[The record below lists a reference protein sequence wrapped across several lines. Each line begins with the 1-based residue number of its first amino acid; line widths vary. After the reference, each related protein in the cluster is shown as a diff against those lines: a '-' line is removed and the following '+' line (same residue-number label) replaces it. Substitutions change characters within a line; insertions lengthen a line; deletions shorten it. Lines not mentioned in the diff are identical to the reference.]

1 MKIWILLLTM
11 FFSFT
16 VNAASPLPKDK
27 VEQFFNSV
35 VSGKISSGYDQLF
48 IGSSIPKDKPQAV
61 TMLKQQTESSLPIF
75 GKVLGYEYV
84 TEEKFGTSVVRYVYI
99 LKSEK
104 GPTTWEFF
112 FYRPRNDWFLANVI
126 FNDQFT
132 FLR

>member
-1 MKIWILLLTM
+1 MKKWILLVTM
-11 FFSFT
+11 FLSFT
-16 VNAASPLPKDK
+16 ANAASPLPKDK

-35 VSGKISSGYDQLF
+35 VSGNISSGYDQLF

-75 GKVLGYEYV
+75 GKILGYEYV

-112 FYRPRNDWFLANVI
+112 FYKPKNDWFLANVI